1 MDEIEEMGP
10 IDWLLIEFDGPF
22 TGEAA
27 GPLLDLVDR
36 GLIRI
41 LDVVLL
47 RKDEAGNVIVL
58 EISDLPGDEAVH
70 VDIVAAASTGILGE
84 DDVNEAGAVLENDTR
99 AVFLLFENSW
109 AAPFAVAVRKAGGQ
123 IIADGRI
130 PTQQII
136 GALDELAAAEAAE

>member
-1 MDEIEEMGP
+1 
-10 IDWLLIEFDGPF
+10 
-22 TGEAA
+22 
-27 GPLLDLVDR
+27 
-36 GLIRI
+36 
-41 LDVVLL
+41 
-47 RKDEAGNVIVL
+47 VL